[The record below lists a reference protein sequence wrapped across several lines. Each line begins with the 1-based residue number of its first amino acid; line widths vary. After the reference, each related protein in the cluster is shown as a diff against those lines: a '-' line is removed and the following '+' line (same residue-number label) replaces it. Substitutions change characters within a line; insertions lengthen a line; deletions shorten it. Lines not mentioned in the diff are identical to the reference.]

1 MSLIQTPHLLVLQ
14 KGWWC
19 RKPEGDTFS
28 WSHRQE
34 VALKSRACE
43 AEGMPR
49 RLTPLDYE
57 DQAPSI
63 PWGLALLVSSGQ
75 RGSWRSLPGSSNVT
89 GLPPPQPC
97 RGSRWPDCREG
108 VGRSNRGRGMGE
120 EAEKANGWGSGRGR
134 GPAAGQ
140 AVV

>member
-1 MSLIQTPHLLVLQ
+1 M
-14 KGWWC
+14 
-19 RKPEGDTFS
+19 
-28 WSHRQE
+28 
-34 VALKSRACE
+34 ALKSRACE

-57 DQAPSI
+57 DPAPSM
-63 PWGLALLVSSGQ
+63 PWGLALLVASGQ
-75 RGSWRSLPGSSNVT
+75 RGSWRSLPGRSNVT

-120 EAEKANGWGSGRGR
+120 EAEKANGWGRGQ
-134 GPAAGQ
+134 AAGQ